1 MSSLYCVVPEA
12 MPVSTVPK
20 LMAAACS
27 NDSTNCIG
35 VATNGT
41 TGVYGA
47 YSGCNL
53 YQQYSWALNR
63 LAINQA
69 DMREPVNCS
78 FSSWGRTQTRSI
90 SATCSPMLLQAGVL
104 GDGTV
109 GLQTTPPTSSSR
121 SSIFTSGSDS
131 SNQRSSGSTSDLS
144 DGVIAGIVVGI
155 ATLTCFI
162 IGSILLWHRRK
173 YPNTSFWSSP
183 SAEGLEVGE
192 APPGLGHN
200 AELGGEGAKS
210 EMWTK
215 GNTSE
220 LPSSV
225 PLHELSDGT
234 VVQKSSSPRPQ
245 ERGKYAAVSRIDPEI
260 EELDGTSRVEE
271 DTVLEK
277 GIRRKPLASEISSS
291 WAGTAWFDPNDPR
304 QVLSGGCA
312 ASPDP
317 HRE

>member
-12 MPVSTVPK
+12 IPVVTIPD
-20 LMAAACS
+20 LIENACS
-27 NDSTNCIG
+27 NNSTNCIG

-53 YQQYSWALNR
+53 YQQYSWTLNR

-69 DMREPVNCS
+69 DMREPLNCS

-109 GLQTTPPTSSSR
+109 SFQTTFPTSSSR
-121 SSIFTSGSDS
+121 SSIFTSVSDS
-131 SNQRSSGSTSDLS
+131 GNQRSGGSTSELS
-144 DGVIAGIVVGI
+144 DGVIAGIVVGL
-155 ATLTCFI
+155 ASLTCLI
-162 IGSILLWHRRK
+162 IGSILLWHRKK

-183 SAEGLEVGE
+183 SAEGLEVGD

-220 LPSSV
+220 LPSST

-234 VVQKSSSPRPQ
+234 VIPKASSPRPQ
-245 ERGKYAAVSRIDPEI
+245 ERGEYAAVPRIDPEV

-271 DTVLEK
+271 DVVLGK
-277 GIRRKPLASEISSS
+277 GIKRKPLASEISSS
-291 WAGTAWFDPNDPR
+291 WVGAAWFDLNDPR
-304 QVLSGGCA
+304 QVLPGRA
-312 ASPDP
+312 VSPDA
-317 HRE
+317 HGK